1 MEAIGYVD
9 ATRGGNT
16 VVEKWKL
23 VWRRPPRR
31 SKCINQK
38 SVGIQGGGR
47 PCRQATV
54 CNQARVY
61 TNIEREKVTVE
72 IKTYIGLYYD
82 AFFFFF
88 AAAVLINPKKHS

>member
-1 MEAIGYVD
+1 M
-9 ATRGGNT
+9 
-16 VVEKWKL
+16 
-23 VWRRPPRR
+23 
-31 SKCINQK
+31 
-38 SVGIQGGGR
+38 
-47 PCRQATV
+47 
-54 CNQARVY
+54 Y